1 MRPGVPIPLTSH
13 TGLPGSGKSIL
24 PMPAA
29 EQPGGGDTS
38 DAEHDPNG
46 AIQMVAL
53 VEDRPITLHDLET
66 FLNLLKH
73 VAGPKLLR
81 LTGLVALAD
90 DPERPLVLHAGRL
103 AVYPVQHLATWPSQ
117 DRRTRMIAI
126 THDLDPAILQGLFA
140 SVTGPWPDRTR
151 IGVAMA
157 AIAALVVVFAAG
169 LAFALHSNAPTA
181 VQTSSTAPSTL
192 DRRF

>member
-1 MRPGVPIPLTSH
+1 MRPGVPIPLTSLAE
-13 TGLPGSGKSIL
+13 LPGSGNSTPPL
-24 PMPAA
+24 PAA
-29 EQPGGGDTS
+29 EPPGDGDTS
-38 DAEHDPNG
+38 DTEHDHNG

-53 VEDRPITLHDLET
+53 VEDRPIALHDLET
-66 FLNLLKH
+66 FLNLLKR

-90 DPERPLVLHAGRL
+90 NPDRPLVLHAGRL
-103 AVYPVQHLATWPSQ
+103 AVYPLQRLATWPSQ

-140 SVTGPWPDRTR
+140 SVTGPSSDRTR
-151 IGVAMA
+151 IRVAMA
-157 AIAALVVVFAAG
+157 AITALVVVFAAG
-169 LAFALHSNAPTA
+169 LAFALHSNARTA
-181 VQTSSTAPSTL
+181 VQASSTAPSTL